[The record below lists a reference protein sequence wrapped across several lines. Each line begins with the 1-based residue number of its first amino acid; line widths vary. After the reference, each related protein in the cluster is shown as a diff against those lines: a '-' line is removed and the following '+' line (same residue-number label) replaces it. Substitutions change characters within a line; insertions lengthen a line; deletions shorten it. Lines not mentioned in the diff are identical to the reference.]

1 MTNVLFISEDF
12 IKTNSGLNDNLFGKS
27 LLPAIRE
34 SQDIYLQQIIGSTL
48 YKKLID
54 LVDSETIGDV
64 ENALYKELLD
74 EYVRSYMLYQTI
86 VQVIPVTNVKLSN
99 YGTTLSDDQYLVNLS
114 QGDAELIEKHYS
126 ILADFYAR
134 RLQEFILNH
143 CNELNVDVCTCEGI
157 RANLKNAATCGI
169 FLGGERGRR
178 LVKGPVSYRK

>member
-1 MTNVLFISEDF
+1 MTKVLFCSEKY
-12 IKTNSGLNDNLFGKS
+12 IKENSGLNDNLFGKS

-34 SQDIYLQQIIGSTL
+34 SQDIYLQQIIGETL
-48 YKKLID
+48 YKKLIG
-54 LVDSETIGDV
+54 LVDEGTIGDD

-143 CNELNVDVCTCEGI
+143 CEDLKVDVCTCDGI
-157 RANLKNAATCGI
+157 RANLNSAATTGI
-169 FLGGERGRR
+169 FLGGIRGRK
-178 LVKGPVSYRK
+178 LVNGPITYKK

>member
-1 MTNVLFISEDF
+1 MTNILFCSESY

-34 SQDIYLQQIIGSTL
+34 AQDIYLQQIIGETL
-48 YKKLID
+48 YKKLIG
-54 LVDSETIGDV
+54 LVDEGTIGDD

-74 EYVRSYMLYQTI
+74 EYIRSYMLYQTI

-126 ILADFYAR
+126 MLADFYAR
-134 RLQEFILNH
+134 RLQEFILNN
-143 CNELNVDVCTCEGI
+143 CDALDVDACTCDGI
-157 RANLKNAATCGI
+157 KANLNNAATTGI
-169 FLGGERGRR
+169 FLGGQRGRK
-178 LVKGPVSYRK
+178 LVKGPVSYKQ